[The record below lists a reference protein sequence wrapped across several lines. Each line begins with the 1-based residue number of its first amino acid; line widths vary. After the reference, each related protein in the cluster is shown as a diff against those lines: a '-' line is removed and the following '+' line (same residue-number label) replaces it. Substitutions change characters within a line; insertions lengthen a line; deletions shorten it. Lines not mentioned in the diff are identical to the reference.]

1 MKRLNPKL
9 VLFASAAALAFFAV
23 GPVVRAADGKSKS
36 GGESERKKPDAETLR
51 RYDRNSN
58 GKLDPDEEAAMKA
71 DQERA
76 KNGGQKKK
84 G

>member
-9 VLFASAAALAFFAV
+9 VLLASAAALAFFAV

-36 GGESERKKPDAETLR
+36 GEGSPGKKHDDETLR

-76 KNGGQKKK
+76 KNEGKKKK